1 MRTMFRR
8 HADRATGGVT
18 FCDGCVQVCTPH
30 CRSAAQ
36 LDRVRAQAL
45 VHLLPLR

>member
-1 MRTMFRR
+1 MRTLFRR

-18 FCDGCVQVCTPH
+18 FCDRCAQVCTPH
-30 CRSAAQ
+30 CRSAAH
-36 LDRVRAQAL
+36 LNWVRAQAL